1 MRTITMKNKDTLLA
15 DSLLGTITLVPI
27 AIAVALTIAIM
38 LSSCF
43 DDTALLQYRAQRQK
57 MLQCIKLPEDHD
69 QKLSFIHSLRSQN
82 FITSEEVI
90 YLLMPRTDCVK

>member
-1 MRTITMKNKDTLLA
+1 MKNEDTLLA
-15 DSLLGTITLVPI
+15 DSLLGTVTLVPI
-27 AIAVALTIAIM
+27 VIAVALAVAIM

-43 DDTALLQYRAQRQK
+43 DDTALLQYRVERQK

-69 QKLSFIHSLRSQN
+69 QKLSFIHSLRTSN
-82 FITSEEVI
+82 FITNDEVI

>member
-1 MRTITMKNKDTLLA
+1 MKNEDTLLA
-15 DSLLGTITLVPI
+15 DSLLGTITWVPI
-27 AIAVALTIAIM
+27 AIAVAIAIAIAIM

-43 DDTALLQYRAQRQK
+43 DDTALLQYRAERQK

-82 FITSEEVI
+82 FISNDEVI